1 MSTRTSTQV
10 VKDTKSIALADGD
23 SEEIS
28 EDSAKI
34 SEQSRRLV
42 TALLAGYAV
51 LASFLMFL
59 ILPLGINI
67 IQLLL
72 AVAFVLPFKYIRKHL
87 SRREKLYSDFG
98 RTVDAV
104 SRALREEEDCPELGS
119 LKSPLLETM
128 KLPPSNPLYLLT
140 DKQFGISHKKSGK
153 VLLEGQ
159 NVQCILRL
167 SFMPL
172 EEQNGN
178 GYSLSGSRSTNG
190 KGSSTETHSIQ
201 RGFLSTKSFKAYWE
215 EACKDGTRRVISVQF
230 HQDYDSFEAEWLASD
245 GNRGIL
251 SEVRRTSVDGV
262 EEGVG
267 EFNDG
272 NTKASPAASDE
283 ISSSLDVV

>member
-1 MSTRTSTQV
+1 MSTRTNTQV

-23 SEEIS
+23 SEEVS

-42 TALLAGYAV
+42 TAFLAGYAV
-51 LASFLMFL
+51 LSIFL

-67 IQLLL
+67 IHLLL
-72 AVAFVLPFKYIRKHL
+72 AVAFALHFKYIRKHL
-87 SRREKLYSDFG
+87 SSRERLYSDFG

-104 SRALREEEDCPELGS
+104 SRAIREEECPELGS
-119 LKSPLLETM
+119 LECPLLETM
-128 KLPPSNPLYLLT
+128 KLPPSSPLYLLT
-140 DKQFGISHKKSGK
+140 EKQFGISHKKSGK

-159 NVQCILRL
+159 NVQGSLRL

-172 EEQNGN
+172 EEQKGD

-190 KGSSTETHSIQ
+190 KGSSTETYSIQ
-201 RGFLSTKSFKAYWE
+201 RGFLSTKSLKAYWE
-215 EACKDGTRRVISVQF
+215 ETSKDGTRRVISAQF
-230 HQDYDSFEAEWLASD
+230 HQDYNSFEAEWLASD

-267 EFNDG
+267 EFNGG
-272 NTKASPAASDE
+272 NTQASSDASDK